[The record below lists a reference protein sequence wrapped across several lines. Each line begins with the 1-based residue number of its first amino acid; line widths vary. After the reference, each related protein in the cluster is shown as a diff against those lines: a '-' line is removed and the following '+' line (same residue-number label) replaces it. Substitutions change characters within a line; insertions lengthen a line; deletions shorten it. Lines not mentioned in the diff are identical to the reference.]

1 MATSS
6 TSTSFAAV
14 LAGFFELARPKH
26 WVKNVFVLMPVPFAL
41 AAGAT
46 LDPRSFLLGL
56 AGFCLGNSAVYAFND
71 AFDVEFDRKH
81 ATKRLRPVASKR
93 IQVAQA
99 LVFSA
104 GLLAAGLVLTNLSGR
119 VEATWTLLAYAA
131 LNVVYSVWGKHVSLV
146 DVFLLS
152 TGFVL
157 RVLLGCA
164 LLGVAA
170 SSWLLLCSSG
180 LALFLALAK
189 RRADLTMGLD
199 DEHRPSLSGYNL
211 AFLDQTI
218 SITSAMTLMAYALY
232 CMEASVLIPG
242 REFATLPFVV
252 FGVFDYLRLCQ
263 VKQAGGS
270 PVDMLLSS
278 PTIIACGIGWI
289 GATLWSVQLP

>member
-1 MATSS
+1 MSGLSA
-6 TSTSFAAV
+6 
-14 LAGFFELARPKH
+14 LLELARPKH

-46 LDPRSFLLGL
+46 LDPRSFVLGI

-71 AFDVEFDRKH
+71 AFDIDLDRNH
-81 ATKRLRPVASKR
+81 ATKRFRPVASGQ
-93 IQVAQA
+93 ISVAQA

-104 GLLAAGLVLTNLSGR
+104 VLLGAGLLLTNLSGHI
-119 VEATWTLLAYAA
+119 EATGILVVYAL
-131 LNVVYSVWGKHVSLV
+131 LNVVYSVWGKHVPLV

-152 TGFVL
+152 SGFIL

-164 LLGVAA
+164 LVGVAA

-189 RRADLTMGLD
+189 RRADLAMGLD

-211 AFLDQTI
+211 PYLDQAI
-218 SITSAMTLMAYALY
+218 GIASAMTLMAYALY
-232 CMEASVLIPG
+232 CMEADVLIPG

-252 FGVFDYLRLCQ
+252 LGVFDYLRICH
-263 VKQAGGS
+263 VKQAGES
-270 PVDMLLSS
+270 PVDLLLSS
-278 PTIIACGIGWI
+278 PTIVACGLAWI
-289 GATLWSVQLP
+289 VATLWSVGLL

>member
-1 MATSS
+1 VGFSS
-6 TSTSFAAV
+6 TLLSA
-14 LAGFFELARPKH
+14 LLELARPKH

-46 LDPRSFLLGL
+46 IDPRSFFLGV

-71 AFDVEFDRKH
+71 AFDVELDRNH
-81 ATKRLRPVASKR
+81 TTKRFRPVASGR
-93 IQVAQA
+93 VSVVQA

-104 GLLAAGLVLTNLSGR
+104 LLLGGGLLLTMLSGHI
-119 VEATWTLLAYAA
+119 EAMWIL
-131 LNVVYSVWGKHVSLV
+131 VVYGLLNLIYSLRGKHIPLV

-152 TGFVL
+152 SGFVL

-189 RRADLTMGLD
+189 RRADLAMGLD
-199 DEHRPSLSGYNL
+199 GEHRPSLSGYNL
-211 AFLDQTI
+211 PYLDQTI
-218 SITSAMTLMAYALY
+218 GITSAMTLMAYALY
-232 CMEASVLIPG
+232 CMEAAVLIPG

-252 FGVFDYLRLCQ
+252 FGVFDYLRICHVEQ
-263 VKQAGGS
+263 TGGS
-270 PVDMLLSS
+270 PVDLLLSS
-278 PTIIACGIGWI
+278 PAIMTCGLGWI
-289 GATLWSVQLP
+289 MATFWSVGLL